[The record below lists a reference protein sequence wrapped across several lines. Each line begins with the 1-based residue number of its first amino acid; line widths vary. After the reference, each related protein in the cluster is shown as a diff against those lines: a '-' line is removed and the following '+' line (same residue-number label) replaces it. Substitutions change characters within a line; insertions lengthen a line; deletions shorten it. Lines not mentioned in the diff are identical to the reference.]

1 MVTLEKTRKDTK
13 LMKQSIQDITGK
25 YEVAHGNTAD
35 LLKKLTSKVTTLEK
49 LKAKLGMSTSLSAF
63 LELNELREECEEEEE
78 LLYQGMKD

>member
-35 LLKKLTSKVTTLEK
+35 LLLKLTAKVTTLEK

-78 LLYQGMKD
+78 LLYQGMKG

>member
-1 MVTLEKTRKDTK
+1 
-13 LMKQSIQDITGK
+13 
-25 YEVAHGNTAD
+25 
-35 LLKKLTSKVTTLEK
+35 VTTLEK